1 MKGDTAGMNGLF
13 NILKPP
19 GMTSHDVV
27 DYVRRLVGIK
37 KAGHTGT
44 LDPGA
49 AGVLLLCCG
58 NATRIIEYLDQDKE
72 YRAEITFGAS
82 SSTGD
87 AFGELTSGEI
97 PLGFSKKMVDETI
110 SGFTGEVSQVPPMTS
125 AVRHRGKKLYE
136 LARQGKVVER
146 SARTVNIYSIEV
158 ARWCEDPVS
167 PRALLD
173 VRCSAGTYIRTL
185 CHDIGEKL
193 GCGAYMSFL
202 LRTGAG
208 GHKIDRSVTLEELN
222 DLAGSGELPKVMLSV
237 EDALSFLPVVEIK
250 SEAAKSVGS
259 GAMLYPPG
267 IKSMQGEIREGK
279 MAVLKVTGKLVA
291 IASAVADNNGR
302 ICFRPKKVM
311 V

>member
-1 MKGDTAGMNGLF
+1 MNGLV

-27 DYVRRLVGIK
+27 NYVRRLMGIK
-37 KAGHTGT
+37 KVGHTGT

-49 AGVLLLCCG
+49 AGVLIVCCG
-58 NATRIIEYLDQDKE
+58 HAARIIEYLDHDKE
-72 YRAEITFGAS
+72 YRAEITFGAF

-87 AFGELTSGEI
+87 AFGELTPGEI
-97 PLGFSKKMVDETI
+97 PPGFSKEMVCKTL

-146 SARTVNIYSIEV
+146 SARTVKIYSIEMSG
-158 ARWCEDPVS
+158 WYEGPGS

-202 LRTGAG
+202 LRIGAG
-208 GHKIDRSVTLEELN
+208 GHKIDRAVTLEELK
-222 DLAGSGELPKVMLSV
+222 DLAGGGELQKAILGV
-237 EDALSFLPVVEIK
+237 EEALSFLPAVEIK
-250 SEAAKSVGS
+250 TEAVKSVGS

-267 IKSMQGEIREGK
+267 IKSMTEGIREGN
-279 MAVLKVTGKLVA
+279 MVVLKEMGKLVA
-291 IASAVADNNGR
+291 VARAVADENGR
-302 ICFRPKKVM
+302 VCFKPEKVLT
-311 V
+311 

>member
-1 MKGDTAGMNGLF
+1 MNGLI

-27 DYVRRLVGIK
+27 NYVRRLMGIK
-37 KAGHTGT
+37 RVGHTGT

-49 AGVLLLCCG
+49 AGVLIVCCG
-58 NATRIIEYLDQDKE
+58 NATRIIEYLGHDKE
-72 YRAEITFGAS
+72 YRAEITFGAF

-87 AFGELTSGEI
+87 SFGELTPGEI
-97 PLGFSKKMVDETI
+97 PPGFSKKMVDDTLPR
-110 SGFTGEVSQVPPMTS
+110 FTGEVSQVPPMTS

-146 SARTVNIYSIEV
+146 SARAVKIYSIEMSG
-158 ARWCEDPVS
+158 WHGGPGN

-185 CHDIGEKL
+185 CHDIGEEL

-208 GHKIDRSVTLEELN
+208 GHKIDSAVTLEELKE
-222 DLAGSGELPKVMLSV
+222 LAGGRELQKAVLGV
-237 EDALSFLPVVEIK
+237 EDALSFLPAVEIK
-250 SEAAKSVGS
+250 PEAVKSVGS

-267 IKSMQGEIREGK
+267 IKSMTGGIREGSMVILK
-279 MAVLKVTGKLVA
+279 GMEKIVAVA
-291 IASAVADNNGR
+291 RAVADENGR
-302 ICFRPKKVM
+302 VCFKPEKVLT
-311 V
+311 